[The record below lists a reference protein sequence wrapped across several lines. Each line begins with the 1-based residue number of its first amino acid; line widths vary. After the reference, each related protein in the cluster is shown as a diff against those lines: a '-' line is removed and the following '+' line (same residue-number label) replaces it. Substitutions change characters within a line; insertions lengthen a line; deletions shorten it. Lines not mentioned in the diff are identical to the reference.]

1 MVKRH
6 LGSPHVATDKFMFLS
21 VLLIAISAV
30 LELKSNYIRASVSF
44 FGKSRYLGY
53 VGWVQYQARLLVMGA
68 VALVTTLFEAKGFSN
83 IKEFVLFSSGA
94 SLILMLF
101 YAFSPGF
108 SRVADALFRPMS
120 SVNYR
125 EESGQQ
131 YWRKIS
137 FFGASHVG
145 YPFIIYF
152 LLGVSVYV
160 PFVLAAEIPE
170 FRMTF
175 AISGQLLNFLAT
187 VLLISVIE
195 PRYLSKVDSKD
206 ELEMAAGMI
215 VGRVF
220 AAAAIFGLGWFL

>member
-1 MVKRH
+1 M
-6 LGSPHVATDKFMFLS
+6 LLS
-21 VLLIAISAV
+21 VALIAISAV

-53 VGWVQYQARLLVMGA
+53 VGWVQYQARLFVMGA
-68 VALVTTLFEAKGFSN
+68 VALVTMLFEARGFSD
-83 IKEFVLFSSGA
+83 IKDFVLLSSGS
-94 SLILMLF
+94 SLILMLL
-101 YAFSPGF
+101 YAFSLKF
-108 SRVADALFRPMS
+108 SRVADLLLRPMS
-120 SVNYR
+120 SINYR

-137 FFGASHVG
+137 FFDASYVG
-145 YPFIIYF
+145 YPFVIYF

-220 AAAAIFGLGWFL
+220 AAVAIFGLGWFL